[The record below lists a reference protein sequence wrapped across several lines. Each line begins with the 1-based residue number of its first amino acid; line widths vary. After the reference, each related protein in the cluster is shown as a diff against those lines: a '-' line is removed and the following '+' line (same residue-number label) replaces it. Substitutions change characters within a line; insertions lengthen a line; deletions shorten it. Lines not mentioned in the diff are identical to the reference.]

1 MQELINNTNID
12 VNLGFEEDRSAKNET
27 TIIHNK
33 SPLYLSVENNN
44 YQAVKLLLAKPNID
58 ANFESIYD
66 NYRGEMPKKT
76 ALQLAI
82 EKKNKEIIL
91 LLEKKLFNSLHN

>member
-27 TIIHNK
+27 TIIRNK

-66 NYRGEMPKKT
+66 NYRGKCPKK
-76 ALQLAI
+76 LPYNWLLR
-82 EKKNKEIIL
+82 KKI
-91 LLEKKLFNSLHN
+91 KKLFCY